1 MTSWRCGGSLI
12 ASDRS
17 LCHLELM
24 GGNWDNPS
32 ARPLE
37 AILVA
42 CSALVLLVSHGSIT
56 GLLDIRII
64 IGT

>member
-1 MTSWRCGGSLI
+1 M
-12 ASDRS
+12 
-17 LCHLELM
+17 HFELM
-24 GGNWDNPS
+24 DNQPDNPS

-42 CSALVLLVSHGSIT
+42 CSALVLLVSHGST
-56 GLLDIRII
+56 AGLLDIRII